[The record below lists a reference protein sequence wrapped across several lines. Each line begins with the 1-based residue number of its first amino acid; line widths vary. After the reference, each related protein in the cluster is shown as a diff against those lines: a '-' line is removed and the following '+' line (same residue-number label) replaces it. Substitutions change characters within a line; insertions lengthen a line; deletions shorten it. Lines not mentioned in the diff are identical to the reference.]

1 LISDTLWNPQ
11 SADNVAT
18 AVTIN
23 LGLLVCL
30 VTLFD
35 AMNFPVWT

>member
-1 LISDTLWNPQ
+1 MEPS

-18 AVTIN
+18 AVMFN
-23 LGLLVCL
+23 LGLLGCL

-35 AMNFPVWT
+35 AMNFPV

>member
-1 LISDTLWNPQ
+1 MDPP

-23 LGLLVCL
+23 LGFLGCL
-30 VTLFD
+30 VILFD